1 MSTITN
7 FNLHKSNW
15 WQLGLILA
23 LAFWF
28 SGSIIL
34 DAIIMPSM
42 YATGMM
48 NEPNFATLGYTIFG
62 VFNRVEL
69 IFAGLI
75 LTGFLVIRKQ
85 EESLHKSGLYP
96 IILSVV
102 LMTIALIYTYIL
114 TPQMSALGLNLNL
127 FTIPEVPTTM
137 NQMHMGYWLLEV
149 VKLLGVGT
157 LLKWCYRY

>member
-7 FNLHKSNW
+7 FNLHKSN

-48 NEPNFATLGYTIFG
+48 ADPNFATLGYTIFG

-75 LTGFLVIRKQ
+75 LTGFLMIRNQ
-85 EESLHKSGLYP
+85 EEPLHKSGLYP
-96 IILSVV
+96 IMLSVV

-127 FTIPEVPTTM
+127 FSMAEVPTTM
-137 NQMHMGYWLLEV
+137 NQMHLEYWLLEV

>member
-7 FNLHKSNW
+7 LNLHKSN

-48 NEPNFATLGYTIFG
+48 ADPNFATLGYTIFG

-75 LTGFLVIRKQ
+75 LTGFLVIRNQ

-96 IILSVV
+96 IMLSVV

-114 TPQMSALGLNLNL
+114 TPQMSALGLHLNL
-127 FTIPEVPTTM
+127 FSIAEVPTTM
-137 NQMHMGYWLLEV
+137 NQMHMEYWLLEV
-149 VKLLGVGT
+149 VKILGVGT